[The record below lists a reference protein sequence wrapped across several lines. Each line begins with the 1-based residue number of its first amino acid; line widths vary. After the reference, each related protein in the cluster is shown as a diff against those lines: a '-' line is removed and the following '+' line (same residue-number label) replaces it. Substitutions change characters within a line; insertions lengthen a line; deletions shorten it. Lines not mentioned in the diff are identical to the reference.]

1 MKSSESHVTLTF
13 TRFSVESHLILT
25 FQTCVKGSPSTLE
38 HGLTVLVEL
47 VRHATS
53 ASRASDGAS
62 SPVVVQVL
70 QRMGDLVE
78 VRLLFLLL

>member
-1 MKSSESHVTLTF
+1 
-13 TRFSVESHLILT
+13 
-25 FQTCVKGSPSTLE
+25 
-38 HGLTVLVEL
+38 VLVEL

-70 QRMGDLVE
+70 QRMGDFVE
-78 VRLLFLLL
+78 VRLQFLPLQYYDHF